1 MGTERPVR
9 VFPSQDESQEEKGAG
24 EAQQVIL
31 VPELHHV
38 EPNWTCAADGTSGS
52 LTLAGFLSADLEAVP
67 PGVSL
72 GAEGGPRLDPALA
85 LQSPPS
91 PAPGLA
97 PAPPAGPAP
106 TQDPGVCTLAEF

>member
-1 MGTERPVR
+1 MLDLTGPLLLRAPL
-9 VFPSQDESQEEKGAG
+9 A
-24 EAQQVIL
+24 
-31 VPELHHV
+31 H
-38 EPNWTCAADGTSGS
+38 S
-52 LTLAGFLSADLEAVP
+52 LWGGFLSADLEAVP

-91 PAPGLA
+91 PAPDLA

-106 TQDPGVCTLAEF
+106 TQDPGVCTLVLNVNLCSHC